1 MKTISNIEEI
11 RKNMIGMK
19 NNDGPITE
27 KVIERKAGIKLNM
40 ASLIIDL
47 TNASTSASEILV
59 TRPEYLLAR

>member
-47 TNASTSASEILV
+47 PMHALV
-59 TRPEYLLAR
+59 PVLY